1 MKLTDL
7 KGMFA
12 GTKQTKY
19 PTKTTINM
27 AACGRTEAAGKTL
40 VIGMAVIAVLVLLVV
55 KFCVFDQ
62 YARLSRAEADYNSV
76 YQKNQE
82 LADRVSDYDEVML
95 EYRAYSMSFISDKN
109 DENFV
114 GVDRKEVLDLIE
126 TVMMKRGQVL
136 NIEIYENTAKV
147 SMRGMNLEEISEMI
161 RSLKNSP
168 VVSEA
173 QLNIAKT
180 DENKPASVLSF
191 SVTIYLQQ
199 EQEAEQ

>member
-7 KGMFA
+7 KSMFA

-40 VIGMAVIAVLVLLVV
+40 VIGMAVIAVLVLLMV

-126 TVMMKRGQVL
+126 TVMMKRGQVVSV
-136 NIEIYENTAKV
+136 EIYDDTAKV
-147 SMRGMNLEEISEMI
+147 SMKGMNLKEISAMI
-161 RSLKNSP
+161 KSLKTSP
-168 VVSEA
+168 VVSDA
-173 QLNIAKT
+173 QLNIAQT
-180 DENKPASVLSF
+180 DENREASVLSF

-199 EQEAEQ
+199 EQEAE

>member
-1 MKLTDL
+1 MKITDL

-40 VIGMAVIAVLVLLVV
+40 VIGMAVIAVLVLLMV

-62 YARLSRAEADYNSV
+62 HARLGKAEAAYNSV
-76 YQKNQE
+76 YQQNQE
-82 LADRVSDYDEVML
+82 LTEKVKDYDDIIL

-126 TVMMKRGQVL
+126 TVMMKRGQVVSV
-136 NIEIYENTAKV
+136 EIYDDTAKV
-147 SMRGMNLEEISEMI
+147 SMKGMNLKEISAMI
-161 RSLKNSP
+161 KSLKTSP
-168 VVSEA
+168 VVSDA
-173 QLNIAKT
+173 QLNIAQT
-180 DENKPASVLSF
+180 DENREASVLSF

-199 EQEAEQ
+199 EQEAE

>member
-1 MKLTDL
+1 MKITDL
-7 KGMFA
+7 KDMFA

-27 AACGRTEAAGKTL
+27 AARGRTEAAGRTL
-40 VIGMAVIAVLVLLVV
+40 VIGMAVIAVLVLLMV

-82 LADRVSDYDEVML
+82 LTEKVKNYDDIIL
-95 EYRAYSMSFISDKN
+95 EYRACSMSFISDEN

-114 GVDRKEVLDLIE
+114 GVDRKDVLDLIE
-126 TVMMKRGQVL
+126 TVMMKRGQVVSV
-136 NIEIYENTAKV
+136 EIYDDTAKV
-147 SMRGMNLEEISEMI
+147 SMKGMNLKEISAMI
-161 RSLKNSP
+161 KSLKTSP
-168 VVSEA
+168 VVSDA
-173 QLNIAKT
+173 QLNIAQT
-180 DENKPASVLSF
+180 DENREASVLSF

-199 EQEAEQ
+199 EQEAE

>member
-1 MKLTDL
+1 MKITDL
-7 KGMFA
+7 KDMFA

-82 LADRVSDYDEVML
+82 LTEKVKNYDDIIL
-95 EYRAYSMSFISDKN
+95 EYRACSMSFISDEN

-114 GVDRKEVLDLIE
+114 GVDRKDVLDLIE
-126 TVMMKRGQVL
+126 TVMMKRGQVVSV
-136 NIEIYENTAKV
+136 EIYDDTAKV
-147 SMRGMNLEEISEMI
+147 SMKGMNLKEISAMI
-161 RSLKNSP
+161 KSLKTSP
-168 VVSEA
+168 VVSDA
-173 QLNIAKT
+173 QLNIAQT
-180 DENKPASVLSF
+180 DENREASVLSF

-199 EQEAEQ
+199 EQEAE

>member
-40 VIGMAVIAVLVLLVV
+40 VIGMAVIAVLVLLMV

-62 YARLSRAEADYNSV
+62 SARLSRAEADYNSV

-126 TVMMKRGQVL
+126 TVMMKRGQVVSV
-136 NIEIYENTAKV
+136 EIYDDTAKV
-147 SMRGMNLEEISEMI
+147 SMKGMNLKEISAMI
-161 RSLKNSP
+161 KSLKTSP
-168 VVSEA
+168 VVSDA
-173 QLNIAKT
+173 QLNIAQT
-180 DENKPASVLSF
+180 DENREASVLSF

-199 EQEAEQ
+199 EQEAE

>member
-1 MKLTDL
+1 MKITDL

-136 NIEIYENTAKV
+136 SIEIYENTAKV
-147 SMRGMNLEEISEMI
+147 SMKGMNLEEISEMI

-173 QLNIAKT
+173 QLNIAQT
-180 DENKPASVLSF
+180 DENREASVLSF

-199 EQEAEQ
+199 EQEAE

>member
-1 MKLTDL
+1 MKITDL

-147 SMRGMNLEEISEMI
+147 SMKGMNLEEISEMI

-199 EQEAEQ
+199 EQEAE

>member
-1 MKLTDL
+1 MKITDL
-7 KGMFA
+7 KDMFA

-27 AACGRTEAAGKTL
+27 AACGRTEAAGRTF
-40 VIGMAVIAVLVLLVV
+40 VIGMAVIAVLVLLMV

-82 LADRVSDYDEVML
+82 LTEKVKNYDDIIL
-95 EYRAYSMSFISDKN
+95 EYRACSMSFISDEN

-114 GVDRKEVLDLIE
+114 GVDRKDVLDLIE
-126 TVMMKRGQVL
+126 TVMMKRGQVVSV
-136 NIEIYENTAKV
+136 EIYDDTAKV
-147 SMRGMNLEEISEMI
+147 SMKGMNLKEISAMI
-161 RSLKNSP
+161 KSLKTSP
-168 VVSEA
+168 VVSDA
-173 QLNIAKT
+173 QLNIAQT
-180 DENKPASVLSF
+180 DENREASVLSF

-199 EQEAEQ
+199 EQEAE

>member
-1 MKLTDL
+1 MKITDL

-27 AACGRTEAAGKTL
+27 AACGRTEVAGRTL
-40 VIGMAVIAVLVLLVV
+40 VIGMAVIAVLVLLMV

-82 LADRVSDYDEVML
+82 LTEKVKNYDDIIL
-95 EYRAYSMSFISDKN
+95 EYRACSMSFISDEN

-114 GVDRKEVLDLIE
+114 GVDRKDVLDLIE
-126 TVMMKRGQVL
+126 TVMMKRGQVASV
-136 NIEIYENTAKV
+136 EIYDDTAKV
-147 SMRGMNLEEISEMI
+147 SMKGMNLKEISAMI
-161 RSLKNSP
+161 KSLKTSP
-168 VVSEA
+168 VVSDA
-173 QLNIAKT
+173 QLNIAQT
-180 DENKPASVLSF
+180 DENREASVLSF

-199 EQEAEQ
+199 EQEAE

>member
-1 MKLTDL
+1 MKITDL
-7 KGMFA
+7 KDMFA

-27 AACGRTEAAGKTL
+27 AACGRTEAAGRTL
-40 VIGMAVIAVLVLLVV
+40 VIGMAVIAVLVLLMV

-114 GVDRKEVLDLIE
+114 GVDRKDVLDLIE
-126 TVMMKRGQVL
+126 TVMMKRGQVVSV
-136 NIEIYENTAKV
+136 EIYDDTAKV
-147 SMRGMNLEEISEMI
+147 SMKGMNLKEISAMI
-161 RSLKNSP
+161 KSLKTSP
-168 VVSEA
+168 VVSDA
-173 QLNIAKT
+173 QLNIAQT
-180 DENKPASVLSF
+180 DENREASVLSF

-199 EQEAEQ
+199 EQEAE

>member
-1 MKLTDL
+1 MKITDL

-82 LADRVSDYDEVML
+82 LTEKVKNYDDIIL
-95 EYRAYSMSFISDKN
+95 EYRACSMSFISDEN

-114 GVDRKEVLDLIE
+114 GVDRKDVLDLIE
-126 TVMMKRGQVL
+126 TVMMKRGQVVSV
-136 NIEIYENTAKV
+136 EIYDDTAKV
-147 SMRGMNLEEISEMI
+147 SMKGMNLKEISAMI
-161 RSLKNSP
+161 KSLKTSP
-168 VVSEA
+168 VVSDA
-173 QLNIAKT
+173 QLNIAQT
-180 DENKPASVLSF
+180 DENREASVLSF

-199 EQEAEQ
+199 EQEAE

>member
-1 MKLTDL
+1 MKITDL
-7 KGMFA
+7 KDMFA

-40 VIGMAVIAVLVLLVV
+40 VIGMAVIAVLVLLMV

-126 TVMMKRGQVL
+126 TVMMKCGQVVSV
-136 NIEIYENTAKV
+136 EIYDDTAKV
-147 SMRGMNLEEISEMI
+147 SMKGMNLKEISAMI
-161 RSLKNSP
+161 KSLKTSP
-168 VVSEA
+168 VVSDA
-173 QLNIAKT
+173 QLNIAQT
-180 DENKPASVLSF
+180 DENREASVLSF

-199 EQEAEQ
+199 EQEAE

>member
-1 MKLTDL
+1 MKITDL

-27 AACGRTEAAGKTL
+27 AACGRTEVAGRTL
-40 VIGMAVIAVLVLLVV
+40 VIGMAVIAVLVLLMV

-82 LADRVSDYDEVML
+82 LTEKVKNYDDIIL
-95 EYRAYSMSFISDKN
+95 EYRACSMSFISDEN

-114 GVDRKEVLDLIE
+114 GVDRKDVLDLIE
-126 TVMMKRGQVL
+126 TVMMKRGQVVSV
-136 NIEIYENTAKV
+136 EIYDDTAKV
-147 SMRGMNLEEISEMI
+147 SMKGMNLKEISAMI
-161 RSLKNSP
+161 KSLKTSP
-168 VVSEA
+168 VVSDA
-173 QLNIAKT
+173 QLNIAQT
-180 DENKPASVLSF
+180 DENREASVLSF

-199 EQEAEQ
+199 EQEAE

>member
-136 NIEIYENTAKV
+136 SIEIYENTAKV
-147 SMRGMNLEEISEMI
+147 SMKGMNLEEISEMI

-199 EQEAEQ
+199 EQEAE